1 MSRARA
7 DLLLV
12 ARGLVPSR
20 ARAQAE
26 IAAGHV
32 TSEGRVIAKAGELLS
47 DDAPLVLEDACP
59 YVSRG
64 GLKLAHALDHFKIDV
79 AGKTAL
85 DLGASTGGFCD
96 VLIQSGAAKIYAV
109 DVGHGQLHEKIKADK
124 RVVALEGT
132 DARALNSALVP
143 EAPVLV
149 TADLSFIALEKAL
162 QPALSLAASGA
173 VLIALVKPQF
183 EAGRG
188 AVGKG
193 GIVRDPAARAEA
205 LERVIAWVNAH
216 EDWTVI
222 GTTDSPIP
230 GGDGNAEYLIA
241 ARKT

>member
-1 MSRARA
+1 MSRQRA

-20 ARAQAE
+20 SRAQAE

-32 TSEGRVIAKAGELLS
+32 TSAGRVIEKAGELLS
-47 DDAPLVLEDACP
+47 DDAPLALEDACP

-96 VLIQSGAAKIYAV
+96 VLLRRGAAKIYAV
-109 DVGHGQLHEKIKADK
+109 DVGHGQLHAKIKAAA
-124 RVVALEGT
+124 RVVSLEGT
-132 DARALNSALVP
+132 DARDLSAALIP
-143 EAPVLV
+143 EAPDIV

-162 QPALSLAASGA
+162 APALCLATHGA
-173 VLIALVKPQF
+173 TLIALIKPQF
-183 EAGRG
+183 EAGRA

-193 GIVRDPAARAEA
+193 GIVRDEAARDAA
-205 LERVIAWVNAH
+205 LAKVKDWVAAQAG
-216 EDWTVI
+216 WRII
-222 GTTDSPIP
+222 GDTRSPIQ
-230 GGDGNAEYLIA
+230 GGDGNVEFLIA
-241 ARKT
+241 ARKA